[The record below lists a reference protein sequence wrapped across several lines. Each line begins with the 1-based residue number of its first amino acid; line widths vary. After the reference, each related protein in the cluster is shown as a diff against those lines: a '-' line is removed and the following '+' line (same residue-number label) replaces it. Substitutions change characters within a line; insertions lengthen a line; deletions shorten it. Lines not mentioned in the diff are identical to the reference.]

1 MKTKCL
7 CNLKNIKLI
16 ISSGLFLAFSALF
29 LTTCEIGL
37 GAAVDTEAP
46 TIEISGPL
54 AGAIIRDTFAI
65 HGTWTDDGE
74 IKAVTL
80 SIKDT
85 ETQKSYGPFDAE
97 VVTSSL
103 GQGTWSYTIEKDQ
116 IIDGPYEAT
125 LIIEDTAGHKT
136 ESQRQLTVD
145 NTAPV
150 LVLQRPFSKVD
161 STGAIESYGQVFTLE
176 GQAADDSGLG
186 LIEVSVYKD
195 KDFTEANFLK
205 TLSFENIPNTISLD
219 LAKFDG
225 TENDYSAIYGSTDS
239 SYGAQ
244 TRYCKIVA
252 YDGAT
257 CYHSDGSELTEEE
270 AKGNATTGYYLYDDI
285 AETFLATHTITE
297 LYAIKNGRYDD
308 SQSARVALQTSLDE
322 NVVAGASFTLNPRNN
337 PKYTVAGFSELK
349 GDATDFGD
357 NMTISDSDFLTIQ
370 VEPGLDG
377 YLLVKDTLKVKV
389 QKYNTSGSYITP
401 STQTISKDGDK
412 YKIVVYMKKTDGL
425 VTDQKYKVIVEGQ
438 DEKGNQLIT
447 EGQNGYGFLFKKAN
461 VKPELEVNALE
472 WNKTENQL
480 KVSGYI
486 TFPSDVLN
494 NDEEDAPFIVIS
506 DTTGTYSWIYGGQ
519 NDKGLIV
526 RDRKVAWAKN
536 ITLREENGSASDS
549 NGICLPNG
557 EWVFYVSSGYDEA
570 TSDVNGN
577 VTYTAKEATD
587 KIIRSIVIDTVKPN
601 EPSLTK
607 VAGNSYDEA
616 NASTTWYS
624 SSNMIVEVAA
634 TDEDYSYPDPTG
646 SNVTKTYK
654 SGIKSVQYAIGGDSA
669 PTADSAWAVLSNG
682 FVTGLQDGENKLWLK
697 CIDNVGNSSDAKS
710 YTLMVDTA
718 VPVIQNAWIGDDVNG
733 WTALTKDKVLSIN
746 EAHGTQIK
754 LEILEE
760 NSLGTVTV
768 NGNAGSPSEKDV
780 NNIWT
785 WTSTAA
791 LTLTADAETS
801 LIVSAHDG
809 TLTGEGK
816 ATYKVL
822 LDKTKPTINITAPSE
837 DLTLENA
844 ISTTP
849 YSLKAVVTD
858 DVGTVSESW
867 YKLTSQALT
876 TDTEAEI
883 IADKTSGSE
892 WTKSD
897 TNGTVTVPVTIIE
910 GKSIS
915 GNITNKKIS
924 EGEWFLYVY
933 SIDAAGNKSAKKCSF
948 WTDVKAPTLTVTSA
962 PVTTSAYNK
971 ASLNGAT
978 SKTITLAGSAQDN
991 NGIEKV
997 EYSINGGSTW
1007 TTIDGASSNT
1017 NAAVSWSKNLTYGTG
1032 SVDLTDGSYT
1042 IIVRATDKANKTTD
1056 EKTYTYN
1063 ITIDVNPPTVSTKT
1077 IDGYVNENTWFTSK
1091 TIVPKVTVSDGTN
1104 GSDVKKVEYS
1114 LKKPSEAGA
1123 SDWKALTDQKG
1134 TWTAGVTMSG
1144 DSENQKL
1151 YLRLTDNAGNTN
1163 GETDDNAIF
1172 IENINI
1178 DTAVPTLT
1186 TKYYQIGSKDIDN
1199 DFGGNAYVNGATD
1212 MTFWGNYSDSVSG
1225 VDELEFALGA
1235 SGTKIASNNIEI
1247 KYSTTEITTKDSIPL
1262 DSSFETYDDSK
1273 KKAYKSWK
1281 AVINKA
1287 ALDDGTL
1294 YVIGKDIAKNSETV
1308 QITELVK
1315 DTESPAIS
1323 NVSVTDKGS
1332 TTNAYLKDEGEGTDT
1347 KPKIYYVNKTSS
1359 FTIAGISSDNNNV
1372 TSTTLT
1378 IKNGANEYSYNRTTG
1393 SSNLAWSFNVTDFN
1407 DSSKYSGDEV
1417 IGLVTATDVAGWT
1430 TSYYITIKFDND
1442 APTFTAQIDGR
1453 DYSEAEGIWITSKY
1467 LTLSGTITETGSGAS
1482 KVYYKKFSTEEA
1494 ANNGKSTFE
1503 TNYKKTNGND
1513 GVIDADTS
1521 TSTATYSGTI
1531 TDLNEGKDKN
1541 YILLLVEDNVGNH
1554 RLDNVVYHLN
1564 VDSTA
1569 PTIDTKTGI
1578 VYTNGSTP
1586 VTVTG
1591 TCFDKDSGIEKV
1603 EVSITK
1609 EDTVIVDS
1617 FEAAVAGTD
1626 DGSTTRTWTATIP
1639 ADKLSDLALAS
1650 VADGS
1655 IYNIDAVVTDKAQH
1669 TASRTVATL
1678 RVDKTAP
1685 TASLTNISPSMP
1697 GSATNAYYIKPSDV
1711 ETDIITIEGST
1722 DDTYSSTVETWLKL
1736 VPVNSSGEVETAK
1749 EYINKDSPKTA
1760 FTWKFEIPANKIA
1773 QTYSG
1778 YNVYVCT
1785 KDLAGNEQETAK
1797 KAEITFD
1804 KAGPTY
1810 IASAEGDYVTKVGNQ
1825 AYWVKDGT
1833 TLKENDVWQKDTT
1846 LALKG
1851 AWYDV
1856 SGVGEVYYKVV
1867 QNESDAPS
1875 SKAKCSSSV
1884 SVTESNGYGVFNTSI
1899 GGFLSGTNYIYLFT
1913 TDKLGNES
1921 AAKILTVKVDNVA
1934 PTPSEFDDGT
1944 ESYPFGTEY
1953 KTNGTGDDSGV
1964 VQVLKFY
1971 ADDALSGI
1979 NTSVAPT
1986 LTLGGSTVSAS
1997 TVEYGSKTEGKGY
2010 LVTVTLKEA
2019 DFTNKTGYP
2028 SVNVTIT
2035 DKAGNT
2041 NSVQIAKMSI
2051 DKEAPKVT
2059 LAKPKD
2065 ADSTSDGIQV
2075 NGTITITGTANDT
2088 NIADKPLTKL
2098 LYSTDNSADKS
2109 TWTAFDSSA
2118 ATITKV
2124 DDNNFSVSLDT
2135 TKLTKGKY
2143 YISALSTDIVGN
2155 DGYSDTLTIEVDQ
2168 DTDRPIITLSE
2179 IDLPASLETGATK
2192 ASLSLKSDKLRGTVT
2207 DDDGIKKLEI
2217 SFENGDDGSWKTI
2230 WPLPTTETTAPEKVN
2245 WTYSV
2250 TDGTFENVLFRVTDA
2265 NYASEDDY
2273 FISGASTLQK
2283 TPKITDG
2290 TNWLGVSDKIAE
2302 SKFDIIIDNTPPE
2315 VQNKKY
2321 AYYSDDYSS
2330 TIEYAATLATLGGNR
2345 KKLAI
2350 KFEAGDENHIDSVS
2364 AKLGT
2369 TEFNTTNAKVEKISG
2384 TNDTLGS
2391 DKKYWSTWV
2400 IKDIDVSSPRESGS
2414 YTITIYIKDKADNQK
2429 EDSVV
2434 ITVDNT
2440 APEIDI
2446 DSPTASTT
2454 SSGTIAAYGPIMY
2467 AKAAGQGGLYYA
2479 ISPSGTVKPNA
2490 TSTGTSTVTSWNKY
2504 ANSIASTGGTCSA
2517 KPVYR
2522 EITDFGVTWSVTF
2535 DGEQDTAT
2543 DGKTHDKLLS
2553 QYLVDYGFKENNSD
2567 INLTTFDTLVQLYL
2581 WLKAE
2586 DEVGNVVE
2594 KAYPIILDPQG
2605 DRPTVQYSYPNK
2617 DGENLGG
2624 TVSIFGTAD
2633 DELGQDI
2640 GVESVW
2646 VQMISRDHGTST
2658 SSYGTLTYDSSDK
2671 VTGYTFTWND
2681 LDYMK
2686 NSGYDVCK
2694 IADGSSYTAGTYTG
2708 NPSDY
2713 AAKAEF
2719 SGQAWTLNININ
2731 ENKEFDPTKTEDK
2744 KDENGNVVTDASGN
2758 PVQVSVKNPVG
2769 LRIYSQDKDGKLS
2782 INNDKLVYF
2791 DKDKPV
2797 LSNIVLQEYTTT
2809 DEATDNKRSYTQ
2821 KMFVKGN
2828 WWVTGKITE
2837 DDAIKSVKIGDKE
2850 LIKDGTVQ
2858 TVTGA
2863 SATISNDNKT
2873 ATFAYKLGTGTA
2885 NKAGSI
2891 SLAIVAK
2898 DDVSPIPN
2906 TLEETLY
2913 INYDN
2918 KAPVVAS
2925 TNISSSVKQTN
2936 SFYSVAATVTENKD
2950 GTAEQSGFA
2959 YTALYFMRSYGTTTK
2974 LYDVFKARGKSENGG
2989 SEYDISS
2996 ENIATSWPK
3005 DTAPVTDDTKVK
3017 VDYIYWFTKN
3027 ISTTSASQT
3036 VTLTTAD
3043 TDKIHENSLVSI
3055 GGAYYLVTAIGDDKK
3070 TITLN
3075 KQVPA
3080 GYHKMYVALAAII
3093 DNTDAENPKS
3103 NKVIQD
3109 NGYYKSEDINFDDGD
3124 GMIESVEAS
3133 GTTWNWDASVCSRNI
3148 PDGPITVVCVVFD
3161 NAGNSTLKD
3170 VSGYVCNNQPRIAG
3184 FKIGTDYDGNDSIDS
3199 TVSTYHAENA
3209 NSVQQNFTAG
3219 TATVPV
3225 MKVRGFTKI
3234 EPEIVG
3240 GNDKVYYDYSIGSLK
3255 SSSRVKI
3262 VDSAKTDGTINT
3274 STPIYIA
3281 LGDLVALGDSE
3292 TGIPFEFTF
3301 TDDTEGYS
3309 SLTDEQKADFQAKL
3323 TVYLG
3328 VNASA
3333 AGTPTATIEPFYWN
3347 SLTDNS
3353 IYGSSSA
3360 KSYADLKGHI
3370 ELEGELPG
3378 TFKETG
3384 ATDAE
3389 MDRDPKI
3396 SGEIVL
3402 KGSASDSKMLTE
3414 IDVLWGTNS
3423 VKVAEYSAG
3432 SLVTLYPDTSYAT
3445 NGISFTI
3452 SNQNIS
3458 ETGHSLDWELHWN
3471 TANST
3476 AHTTTGVGAY
3486 AKTDVEVQVVAKNKG
3501 APTCTPTTVTSAQSL
3516 DGKTSYTTTYTSVP
3530 STPGST
3536 QTTKATNT
3544 GRYRVDIVPYIT
3556 SVSTS
3561 LSSHNSDNPTVYSRT
3576 ALGHYPV
3583 YMTFAGGTDADATKN
3598 ATVKAENVKLYGF
3611 NLTGGKVAFE
3621 SVTAA
3626 NRPNYSTDGVTI
3638 PDSATSGNVSVYV
3651 GSVKSLNNENNDD
3664 SRGDYGYEYAED
3676 GTKTDTIGT
3685 VASNGNYS
3693 TYKNYYN
3700 RIPNDENN
3708 NILTDNVVFD
3718 IWDINRAAARPSNNS
3733 ALDIMMH
3740 VNPATGLIGFAF
3752 CDGVIDFAMPSG
3764 TSNSYEARTSGVA
3777 RNDFKECTGFA
3788 YDASGNAYATT
3799 AGGESDSTV
3808 AARYYF
3814 LRNTDV
3820 TYGIGCIA
3828 VDNVNNMA
3836 KDRFKSPSI
3845 ASNGTYTYLAYFD
3858 LLTGELRFMGGQLGT
3873 NRWGTIRNR
3882 YTNDTFNL
3890 IYYSDGTTKGEA
3902 KDTKN
3907 TLAGEQN
3914 YYQILADNS
3923 GSSLGYSGEYVSI
3936 GIANNHVV
3944 MCWYDAKNNNLMYA
3958 YSSAN
3963 FNPTTGVNNTG
3974 WTSGG
3979 VLLAG
3984 AGKYCQLVV
3993 DSDNHVHIACN
4004 DSANGDL
4011 KYVYLSDYKGTTK
4024 KTCTVDS
4031 YQSVGKELTI
4041 DVAKVGDNQIPYIGY
4056 WGTSPKKPRHAYLN
4070 NATEFYASA
4079 NGLDGVKDDQYTG
4092 VWECSI
4098 VPTVKVSG
4106 GTPDANGNACV
4117 TEDSKTKRINVA
4129 VWKSNGALAYSTAN
4143 GTENG
4148 TNNYKSSYAAAGSG
4162 VCYGNGTN
4170 NAVLAYGVKVDDG
4183 TTDVVE
4189 TAQKR

>member
-1 MKTKCL
+1 MKKMTTKHTYVL
-7 CNLKNIKLI
+7 NFLI
-16 ISSGLFLAFSALF
+16 SAFAALF
-29 LTTCEIGL
+29 FTTCEIGL
-37 GAAVDTEAP
+37 GATVDTEAP
-46 TIEISGPL
+46 VIEISGPL
-54 AGAIIRDTFAI
+54 AGAIIRDTFSI

-74 IKAVTL
+74 VKAVTL
-80 SIKDT
+80 SLKDT
-85 ETQKSYGPFDAE
+85 ETQKSYGPFDAT
-97 VVTSSL
+97 VVTSSV
-103 GQGTWSYTIEKDQ
+103 GQGTWSYTIEKGQ
-116 IIDGPYEAT
+116 IIDGPYEVT
-125 LIIEDTAGHKT
+125 LTIEDSAGHKT
-136 ESQRQLTVD
+136 EGQRQLTID

-150 LVLQRPFSKVD
+150 LVLQRPFSTVN
-161 STGAIESYGQVFTLE
+161 STGAIETYGQVFTLE
-176 GQAADDSGLG
+176 GQAADDSGVG
-186 LIEVSVYKD
+186 RIEVSVYKD
-195 KDFTEANFLK
+195 KELTEANFLK
-205 TLSFENIPNTISLD
+205 TIAFDKIPNTISLD

-225 TENDYSAIYGSTDS
+225 SENDYSAIYGSTDS

-252 YDGAT
+252 YDGAS
-257 CYHSDGSELTEEE
+257 CYHSDGNELTEEE

-285 AETFLATHTITE
+285 AETFLSAHTITE

-308 SQSARVALQTSLDE
+308 SQSARAALQTSLDE
-322 NVVAGASFTLNPRNN
+322 NIVTGGSFTLNPRNN

-377 YLLVKDTLKVKV
+377 YLLLKDTLKVKV

-425 VTDQKYKVIVEGQ
+425 TTDQKYKLIVEGQ

-472 WNKTENQL
+472 WDKTEKIL

-494 NDEEDAPFIVIS
+494 NDEKDEPYIIIS
-506 DTTGTYSWIYGGQ
+506 DTTGTYSWKYGGED
-519 NDKGLIV
+519 NKGTIV

-536 ITLREENGSASDS
+536 ITLRDENGPDSDS

-587 KIIRSIVIDTVKPN
+587 KITRSIVIDTVKPN
-601 EPSLTK
+601 EPTLTK
-607 VAGNSYDEA
+607 VAGNAYNES

-624 SSNMIVEVAA
+624 SSNMIVEVSA
-634 TDEDYSYPDPTG
+634 TDEDYTYPAPTTADP
-646 SNVTKTYK
+646 NATKTYK
-654 SGIKSVQYAIGGDSA
+654 SGIKSVQYAIGGDTA
-669 PTADSAWAVLSNG
+669 PTSDSAWSFLSNG
-682 FVTGLQDGENKLWLK
+682 FVTGLQDGENKLWFK

-746 EAHGTQIK
+746 EAHGKQIK

-768 NGNAGSPSEKDV
+768 NGNTGSSSEKDA

-785 WTSTAA
+785 WTSTNP
-791 LTLTADAETS
+791 LTLTDNAETS

-809 TLTGEGK
+809 TITGEGK

-822 LDKTKPTINITAPSE
+822 LDKNKPSINITAPSE
-837 DLTLENA
+837 DLTTENA
-844 ISTTP
+844 INTSP

-876 TDTEAEI
+876 TDTEEGI
-883 IADKTSGSE
+883 IADKTSGSG
-892 WTKSD
+892 WLKSD
-897 TNGTVTVPVTIIE
+897 TNGTVTVPVSIIE

-915 GNITNKKIS
+915 GNITNKKTS
-924 EGEWFLYVY
+924 EGEWYLYIY
-933 SIDAAGNKSAKKCSF
+933 SIDEAGNKSAEKRSF
-948 WTDVKAPTLTVTSA
+948 WTDVKAPTLSLTKA
-962 PVTTSAYNK
+962 PNTASAYNK

-978 SKTITLAGSAQDN
+978 SGTITLAGSAQDN

-997 EYSINGGSTW
+997 EYSIDGGNNW
-1007 TTIDGASSNT
+1007 TRIQNASSDT
-1017 NAAVSWSKNLTYGTG
+1017 NAAVSWSKDLTYGTG
-1032 SVDLTDGSYT
+1032 SVDLTDGNYT
-1042 IIVRATDKANKTTD
+1042 IIVRATDKANKTK
-1056 EKTYTYN
+1056 EESYN

-1077 IDGYVNENTWFTSK
+1077 IDGYENENTWFTSK

-1104 GSDVKKVEYS
+1104 GSGVTKVEYS
-1114 LKKPSEAGA
+1114 LKNPTEAGA
-1123 SDWKALTDQKG
+1123 SSWKALTDQNG
-1134 TWTAGVTMSG
+1134 TWTAGVTMS
-1144 DSENQKL
+1144 DDDENQKL
-1151 YLRLTDNAGNTN
+1151 YLRLTDNAGNIA
-1163 GETDDNAIF
+1163 GESDNNAIY

-1178 DTAVPTLT
+1178 DSKAPALE
-1186 TKYYQIGSKDIDN
+1186 TKYYQIGSKAIDS
-1199 DFGGNAYVNGATD
+1199 DFGGNAYVNGETA
-1212 MTFWGNYSDSVSG
+1212 MTFWGNYSDGVSG

-1235 SGTKIASNNIEI
+1235 AGTKIASSNITIE
-1247 KYSTTEITTKDSIPL
+1247 YSTSEITTKDSIPL
-1262 DSSFETYDDSK
+1262 DSSFEAYNASN

-1281 AVINKA
+1281 AEIKKE
-1287 ALDDGTL
+1287 ALNDGTL

-1332 TTNAYLKDEGEGTDT
+1332 TTNAYLKEEGEGTAA

-1372 TSTTLT
+1372 KSTTLA
-1378 IKNGANEYSYNRTTG
+1378 INGNSYDKTAG
-1393 SSNLAWSFNVTDFN
+1393 SSNLAWSFDVTDFN
-1407 DSSKYSGDEV
+1407 DYSGDEV
-1417 IGLVTATDVAGWT
+1417 TGVVTATDVAGWPCE
-1430 TSYYITIKFDND
+1430 YYITIKFDNA

-1453 DYSEAEGIWITSKY
+1453 DYSEADGIWITSKY

-1482 KVYYKKFSTEEA
+1482 KVYYKKYESVPS
-1494 ANNGKSTFE
+1494 ANDKSTFA
-1503 TNYKKTNGND
+1503 TNYKKANGND

-1531 TDLNEGKDKN
+1531 TDLKEGQNNN

-1569 PTIDTKTGI
+1569 PTIDTSTGI

-1617 FEAAVAGTD
+1617 FEATVADSDNGE
-1626 DGSTTRTWTATIP
+1626 TTSTWTATIP
-1639 ADKLSDLALAS
+1639 ADKLSALASAS
-1650 VADGS
+1650 VADGA

-1697 GSATNAYYIKPSDV
+1697 GNATNAYYIKPSDV

-1736 VPVNSSGEVETAK
+1736 VPVNSSGEVDAAK
-1749 EYINKDSPKTA
+1749 VYINKDKPKNA

-1804 KAGPTY
+1804 NAGPTY
-1810 IASAEGDYVTKVGNQ
+1810 IASASGDYITKVGQ
-1825 AYWVKDGT
+1825 SQYWVFDTDGT

-1851 AWYDV
+1851 AWSDH

-1875 SKAKCSSSV
+1875 SKADCSSSV

-1921 AAKILTVKVDNVA
+1921 AAKKLTVKVDNVA
-1934 PTPSEFDDGT
+1934 PTPSEYAVGT

-1979 NTSVAPT
+1979 NTIINPT
-1986 LTLGGSTVSAS
+1986 LTLGGSAVTAS
-1997 TVEYGSKTEGKGY
+1997 TAEYGSKTEGKGY

-2028 SVNVTIT
+2028 SVNVIIT

-2088 NIADKPLTKL
+2088 NIADEPLTAL

-2124 DDNNFSVSLDT
+2124 DANNFSVSLKT
-2135 TKLTKGKY
+2135 TELSDGTY
-2143 YISALSTDIVGN
+2143 YISALSTDTVGN
-2155 DGYSDTLTIEVDQ
+2155 NGYSDTLTIEVDQ
-2168 DTDRPIITLSE
+2168 DTDRPVITLSE
-2179 IDLPASLETGATK
+2179 IDLPATLETGTTK
-2192 ASLSLKSDKLRGTVT
+2192 ASLSLKSDKLRGTVS
-2207 DDDGIKKLEI
+2207 DDDGVKKLEI
-2217 SFENGDDGSWKTI
+2217 SFDNGVAGSWKTI
-2230 WPLPTTETTAPEKVN
+2230 WEPNDTETTAPEKVN
-2245 WTYSV
+2245 WTYNV

-2265 NYASEDDY
+2265 
-2273 FISGASTLQK
+2273 SGTSGK
-2283 TPKITDG
+2283 TFTAGAADAPKITDG

-2321 AYYSDDYSS
+2321 AYYSDAYSS

-2369 TEFNTTNAKVEKISG
+2369 TEFNTTNSKVEKISE
-2384 TNDTLGS
+2384 DTDAAS

-2400 IKDIDVSSPRESGS
+2400 IKDIDVSSPLASGS
-2414 YTITIYIKDKADNQK
+2414 YTITIYITDKAGNTK

-2434 ITVDNT
+2434 INVDNT
-2440 APEIDI
+2440 PPELAI
-2446 DSPTASTT
+2446 SAPTASTT
-2454 SSGTIAAYGPIMY
+2454 SSGTIAAYGSIMY
-2467 AKAAGQGGLYYA
+2467 AKTAGQGGLYYA
-2479 ISPSGTVKPNA
+2479 VSPSKDIEPNVS
-2490 TSTGTSTVTSWNKY
+2490 STGTKTVTSWEKY
-2504 ANSIASTGGTCSA
+2504 KDSATSAGGTCSA
-2517 KPVYR
+2517 KPVYK

-2553 QYLVDYGFKENNSD
+2553 QYLVDYGFKENSSD
-2567 INLTTFDTLVQLYL
+2567 INLTTFETLVQFYL

-2586 DEVGNVVE
+2586 DEVGNVLE
-2594 KAYPIILDPQG
+2594 TKYPIILDPQG
-2605 DRPTVQYSYPNK
+2605 DRPTVHYSYPDV
-2617 DGENLGG
+2617 DGETLGG

-2633 DELGQDI
+2633 DELGTNI

-2646 VQMISRDHGTST
+2646 VQMISRDHGTSNLT
-2658 SSYGTLTYDSSDK
+2658 YGTLDYDSSDK
-2671 VTGYTFTWND
+2671 VTDYDFTWND

-2686 NSGYDVCK
+2686 DCGYTVYK
-2694 IADGSSYTAGTYTG
+2694 IPTTLNESESEYVKGSHTG

-2719 SGQAWTLNININ
+2719 SGQAWTFSINR
-2731 ENKEFDPTKTEDK
+2731 NKEFDPTKTENK
-2744 KDENGNVVTDASGN
+2744 
-2758 PVQVSVKNPVG
+2758 VSVKNPVG
-2769 LRIYSQDKDGKLS
+2769 LRIYSQDKDKKLS

-2797 LSNIVLQEYTTT
+2797 LSDIVLQEYSAT
-2809 DEATDNKRSYTQ
+2809 DEATNNKRSYIQ
-2821 KMFVKGN
+2821 KMFVRGN
-2828 WWVTGKITE
+2828 WWITGTIAD
-2837 DDAIKSVKIGDKE
+2837 DDAINYVKIGDKE
-2850 LIKDGTVQ
+2850 LIKDGAVQ

-2863 SATISNDNKT
+2863 SAAISTNKKT

-2906 TLEETLY
+2906 TLEENLY

-2918 KAPVVAS
+2918 KNPVVAS

-2936 SFYSVAATVTENKD
+2936 SFYRVSATITENKD

-2974 LYDVFKARGKSENGG
+2974 LYDVFKKQEV
-2989 SEYDISS
+2989 SEYDISTES
-2996 ENIATSWPK
+2996 IATSWPA
-3005 DTAPVTDDTKVK
+3005 DNASVTDDTKVK
-3017 VDYIYWFTKN
+3017 VDNIYWFTKN
-3027 ISTTSASQT
+3027 ITTTSASQT
-3036 VTLTTAD
+3036 VTLETAD
-3043 TDKIHENSLVSI
+3043 AGKIYENSLVSI

-3080 GYHKMYVALAAII
+3080 GYNKMYVALAAII
-3093 DNTDAENPKS
+3093 DNTNAESPKS

-3109 NGYYKSEDINFDDGD
+3109 NGYYKSEDISFDDGD

-3184 FKIGTDYDGNDSIDS
+3184 FKIGTDYDGNGTIDK

-3209 NSVQQNFTAG
+3209 NSVGQNFDAG
-3219 TATVPV
+3219 TAAAPV
-3225 MKVRGFTKI
+3225 MKVRGFTQI

-3274 STPIYIA
+3274 SNPIYIA

-3309 SLTDEQKADFQAKL
+3309 SLTSEQQADFQAKL

-3333 AGTPTATIEPFYWN
+3333 AGTPTATIKPFYWN

-3370 ELEGELPG
+3370 ELEGDLPTTSFTEDG
-3378 TFKETG
+3378 SGEY
-3384 ATDAE
+3384 
-3389 MDRDPKI
+3389 DRDPKV

-3414 IDVLWGTNS
+3414 IDVQWGTNS
-3423 VKVAEYSAG
+3423 VKVAEYSSG
-3432 SLVTLYPDTSYAT
+3432 SLVSLYPDSSYAT
-3445 NGISFTI
+3445 NGLSFTI
-3452 SNQNIS
+3452 SNQTIGES
-3458 ETGHSLDWELHWN
+3458 GHSLDWELHWN

-3476 AHTTTGVGAY
+3476 AHTTTGIGAY
-3486 AKTDVEVQVVAKNKG
+3486 AKTDVEVKVVAKNKG
-3501 APTCTPTTVTSAQSL
+3501 APTCTGTAGTSAQSL
-3516 DGKTSYTTTYTSVP
+3516 DGKTIYTTTYASVR

-3536 QTTKATNT
+3536 QTTKAKNT

-3556 SVSTS
+3556 RVTTS

-3583 YMTFAGGTDADATKN
+3583 YVTFAGGTSAN
-3598 ATVKAENVKLYGF
+3598 ATATNYNNSIKESVKVSGF
-3611 NLTGGKVAFE
+3611 NLTGGKVGFE
-3621 SVTAA
+3621 GVTAA
-3626 NRPNYSTDGVTI
+3626 NRPSYSTDGVTI
-3638 PDSATSGNVSVYV
+3638 PTSATSGNVSVYV

-3685 VASNGNYS
+3685 VVSKGDYS

-3718 IWDINRAAARPSNNS
+3718 IWDINRAAARPSDNS

-3740 VNPATGLIGFAF
+3740 VNPSTGVIGFAF
-3752 CDGVIDFAMPSG
+3752 CNGALRFAMPSG
-3764 TSNSYEARTSGVA
+3764 TSNSYDNRTGLSN
-3777 RNDFKECTGFA
+3777 RDFMQCTGFA
-3788 YDASGNAYATT
+3788 YDPSGNAYATS
-3799 AGGESDSTV
+3799 AGGESDT
-3808 AARYYF
+3808 ATAGRYWF
-3814 LRNTDV
+3814 HSGTTN
-3820 TYGIGCIA
+3820 YGIGLTA
-3828 VDNVNNMA
+3828 MGDYNTMA

-3858 LLTGELRFMGGQLGT
+3858 LLAGEIRFLGGNGNAGAKFQ
-3873 NRWGTIRNR
+3873 NN
-3882 YTNDTFNL
+3882 YT
-3890 IYYSDGTTKGEA
+3890 SDGGVKSLTDEE
-3902 KDTKN
+3902 N
-3907 TLAGEQN
+3907 LYQVLAT
-3914 YYQILADNS
+3914 NS
-3923 GSSLGYSGEYVSI
+3923 GSALGYSGEYVSI
-3936 GIANNHVV
+3936 GIASNRVV
-3944 MCWYDAKNNNLMYA
+3944 MTWYDAKNNNLMYA
-3958 YSSAN
+3958 YSNEN
-3963 FNPTTGVNNTG
+3963 FNPSVGVNKTG
-3974 WTSGG
+3974 WTKINTPLIS
-3979 VLLAG
+3979 G

-3993 DSDNHVHIACN
+3993 DSDNQVHIACY

-4011 KYVYLSDYKGTTK
+4011 KYVYLSDYKGTIK

-4041 DVAKVGDNQIPYIGY
+4041 DVAKVGNNQIPYIGY
-4056 WGTSPKKPRHAYLN
+4056 WGTTPKKPRHAYLN
-4070 NATEFYASA
+4070 KAAEFYASDY
-4079 NGLDGVKDDQYTG
+4079 GLDGVTDDQYTG

-4106 GTPDANGNACV
+4106 DTPDANGNACV

-4129 VWKSNGALAYSTAN
+4129 VWKYNGTAADNGKLAYSTT
-4143 GTENG
+4143 GTNRGKSNG
-4148 TNNYKSSYAAAGSG
+4148 TNSYKSSYAADGSG
-4162 VCYGNGTN
+4162 VCYGNGSN